1 MKKYVKPYMD
11 IVEFDTDDII
21 TTSSPENT
29 VYDADVSGNMSE
41 TPITNN
47 AKHPTNA
54 EAQESRADTDR
65 TIPRDDINIGDV
77 DYFFS
82 PD

>member
-41 TPITNN
+41 TPITNY